1 MLPTDKNQ
9 IPLPGGEISTTEP
22 YPIPLMKQNGP
33 KQMELAVRG
42 ENFRPNVTVL
52 AKTDNGEYQELKT
65 LFISSEKLL
74 AWLPQAMWRVHGLSF
89 RFVLQTGAGEQAV
102 EIAEPEQ

>member
-1 MLPTDKNQ
+1 
-9 IPLPGGEISTTEP
+9 
-22 YPIPLMKQNGP
+22 
-33 KQMELAVRG
+33 MELIVRD

-52 AKTDNGEYQELKT
+52 ADTDGGKHQELKT
-65 LFISSEKLL
+65 EFISSEKLL

-89 RFVLQTGAGEQAV
+89 RFVIQTVAGEQAV